1 MSNIKAASP
10 LFCGRDDL
18 EGVAA
23 LININWFREYAL
35 AVEVHQDTGT
45 KLDLARKKSIIKASY
60 RHAHLLI
67 GTIY

>member
-1 MSNIKAASP
+1 MSNRKAGSP

-23 LININWFREYAL
+23 LVNIDWFREYAL

-45 KLDLARKKSIIKASY
+45 KLNLARKKEQNKS
-60 RHAHLLI
+60 
-67 GTIY
+67 